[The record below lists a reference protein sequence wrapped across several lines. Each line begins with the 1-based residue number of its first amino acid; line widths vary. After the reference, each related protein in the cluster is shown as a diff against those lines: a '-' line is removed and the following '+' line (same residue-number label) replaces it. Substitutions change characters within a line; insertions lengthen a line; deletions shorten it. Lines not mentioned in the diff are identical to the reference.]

1 MPKQDSS
8 NLDEIMVEVY
18 RAIHSALESRL
29 HLIGSVIDVESRK
42 EILAQQICD
51 KSDFYVNTGYLL
63 QTTDTAMIL
72 TSGKCELTQSRWQ
85 EVMGSNPATGYGSTS
100 DRPV

>member
-1 MPKQDSS
+1 MPKQDSN

-29 HLIGSVIDVESRK
+29 HLIGSEIDAESRK
-42 EILAQQICD
+42 EILAQQIYE

-63 QTTDTAMIL
+63 QTTDTAMIP
-72 TSGKCELTQSRWQ
+72 TSGKCELTQGCWQ
-85 EVMGSNPATGYGSTS
+85 VVMGSNPATGYGSTS
-100 DRPV
+100 DSPV